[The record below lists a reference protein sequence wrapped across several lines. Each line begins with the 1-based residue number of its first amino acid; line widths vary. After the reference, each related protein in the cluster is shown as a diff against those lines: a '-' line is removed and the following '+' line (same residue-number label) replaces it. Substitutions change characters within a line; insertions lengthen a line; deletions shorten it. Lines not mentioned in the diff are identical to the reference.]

1 MPFEDVYKTPRRKVA
16 VIGAGISGLSAA
28 HLLGGSHDV
37 TLFEAE
43 RRLGGHA
50 RTIHVGHQPVDT
62 GFLVFNHS
70 NYPHLT
76 ALFHDLA
83 VPTERTCMSFG
94 ASIGGG
100 AFEYGILSRSA
111 IFAQKRNV
119 LRPRFWQMLRQMI
132 RFGKEAEA
140 WIAAQPAE
148 ITIAEM
154 VEGMHLGPWF
164 RDRYLL
170 PMTGAIWSTPFE
182 RVVDFPAHAL
192 VTFFKNHGLLI
203 DGEQHP
209 WYTVAGGSIEYVR
222 RLQARLQRMGVTIR
236 AGAPTAGVRRT
247 ALGVEVRAEGAEWE
261 AFDEVVFAT
270 HSDDTLAM
278 LSDARPEERA
288 ALSAVAY
295 QPNEAITHSDSS
307 AMAKRRAV
315 WGAWNYTEDG
325 SGDTDRID
333 LTYWINK
340 LQNIPGPRQYFVTL
354 NTKRPLREELIHD
367 VCTFRHPVFDAGA
380 LHAQRQITGFNGTQ
394 NTWFCGAWMKNGFHE
409 DGISSA
415 VDVATAM
422 QDRAAARLA
431 AQ

>member
-1 MPFEDVYKTPRRKVA
+1 MPFEDAYKGPCRKIA
-16 VIGAGISGLSAA
+16 VIGGGISGLSAA
-28 HLLGGSHDV
+28 HLLGGSNDV
-37 TLFEAE
+37 TLFESE

-50 RTIHVGHQPVDT
+50 RTIHVGIQPVDT

-76 ALFHDLA
+76 ALFHELA
-83 VPTERTCMSFG
+83 VPTAPTNMSFG

-100 AFEYGILSRSA
+100 TFEYGILSRSA
-111 IFAQKRNV
+111 IFAQKRNM
-119 LRPRFWQMLRQMI
+119 LRPRFWQMLRHMI
-132 RFGKEAEA
+132 RFGQEAEG
-140 WIAAQPAE
+140 WIASAPSDA
-148 ITIAEM
+148 TIADM
-154 VEGMHLGPWF
+154 VEGMRLGPWF

-192 VTFFKNHGLLI
+192 VQFFKNHNLLV

-209 WYTVAGGSIEYVR
+209 WLTVSGGSIEYVR
-222 RLQARLQRMGVTIR
+222 RLQARLQRAGVKLRT
-236 AGAPTAGVRRT
+236 GAPIAGVRRT
-247 ALGVEVRAEGAEWE
+247 PFGVEVRAEGGEWE
-261 AFDEVVFAT
+261 AFDDVVFGT
-270 HSDDTLAM
+270 HSDDTLSM
-278 LSDARPEERA
+278 LADARPEERA
-288 ALSAVAY
+288 ALGSIAY
-295 QPNEAITHSDSS
+295 QPNEAITHSDTS
-307 AMAKRRAV
+307 AMANRRAV

-340 LQNIPGPRQYFVTL
+340 LQSIPGPRQYFVTL

-367 VCTFRHPVFDAGA
+367 VCTFRHPVFDTAA
-380 LHAQRQITGFNGTQ
+380 LAAQKQVTAFNGTQ

-409 DGISSA
+409 DGIASA
-415 VDVATAM
+415 VDVVTAM
-422 QDRAAARLA
+422 QDREAARLA